1 MFPTH
6 KDCANFIGGFCILYD
21 LSVNPNGAACLRFK
35 AKNTQLMAPPQFGNS
50 SSLMCKYEN
59 VRIDLSNLKRRL
71 DTIEL
76 KIKEIKAM
84 LKD

>member
-6 KDCANFIGGFCILYD
+6 KDCANFMGGFCILYG
-21 LSVNPNGAACLRFK
+21 LSVDPNGAACLRFK
-35 AKNTQLMAPPQFGNS
+35 AKNTQLMTKPQFGNAS
-50 SSLMCKYEN
+50 SFMRKYEN
-59 VRIDLSNLKRRL
+59 VGIDLSDLKRRL
-71 DTIEL
+71 DKIEL